1 MHVIRP
7 GCVLR
12 VVLPH
17 IEEELEASGLGSAAH
32 LRPHLGSP
40 ATSLGC
46 LISRIIHLEH
56 SWPPWA
62 TQGDLP
68 AGVLPFSKIDGLSDL
83 QALRLPPLVRE
94 GAARDEKTKGPFL
107 GRRRISR
114 PDACSA
120 VAMCWRGRHAV
131 LASQVQRTIVSIH
144 HFSTFA

>member
-1 MHVIRP
+1 MH
-7 GCVLR
+7 
-12 VVLPH
+12 
-17 IEEELEASGLGSAAH
+17 SGPKIPQSLGATGAPLLGTAGSAHETAGG
-32 LRPHLGSP
+32 RW
-40 ATSLGC
+40 ADGC
-46 LISRIIHLEH
+46 RSHAD
-56 SWPPWA
+56 WGP
-62 TQGDLP
+62 
-68 AGVLPFSKIDGLSDL
+68 GL
-83 QALRLPPLVRE
+83 ARE